1 MLEKFNFGDQV
12 CVSEHIV
19 SYSTTGKRDLYSTV
33 GVVVDKT
40 PNSYGVKLA
49 GLRSSEDKDGLFW
62 FKPQDIIPQEE
73 MDKLDNKKEVLV
85 GDLKNGYSYATAKEA
100 EELRIQREAAEKLRH
115 EVEDMIAKTYFS
127 ITFQPPRS
135 VEITKVIFNDPAT
148 IVFWSDGK
156 KTVVKCAES
165 EVFDE
170 EKGLA
175 MAISKRVLGNK
186 DDYYN
191 EFKKWLPRI
200 EVPCGRKNCD
210 ECDDL
215 SLNKAITGDARYECY
230 SCRYLEVPLNK
241 EPCED
246 CNYHNSKYKP
256 MKGEKNN
263 GRRI

>member
-1 MLEKFNFGDQV
+1 MLEKFNLGDRV
-12 CVSEHIV
+12 YVSRKAEEYGGSHGGKVGFIKRV
-19 SYSTTGKRDLYSTV
+19 SNYYYK
-33 GVVVDKT
+33 
-40 PNSYGVKLA
+40 YGVELKDLHND
-49 GLRSSEDKDGLFW
+49 LSENGVFW
-62 FKPQDIIPQEE
+62 FSEESLFTQEE
-73 MDKLDNKKEVLV
+73 IDK
-85 GDLKNGYSYATAKEA
+85 
-100 EELRIQREAAEKLRH
+100 EKM
-115 EVEDMIAKTYFS
+115 EVEACHKAQTELNN
-127 ITFQPPRS
+127 TFYEYLCKAFGLPPRHA
-135 VEITKVIFNDPAT
+135 EIKKVIFNTPAT
-148 IVFWSDGK
+148 IVFWSDEK
-156 KTVVKCAES
+156 KTVVKCADNEA
-165 EVFDE
+165 FDE

-175 MAISKRVLGNK
+175 MAISKRVLGNQGN
-186 DDYYN
+186 YYN

-263 GRRI
+263 GRHL

>member
-1 MLEKFNFGDQV
+1 MLEKFNIGDHV
-12 CVSEHIV
+12 CVVKAAAE
-19 SYSTTGKRDLYSTV
+19 YGAAYGGKV
-33 GVVVDKT
+33 GVIERVSNYHGK
-40 PNSYGVKLA
+40 YGVALI
-49 GLRSSEDKDGLFW
+49 GLHNDFSENGLFW
-62 FKPQDIIPQEE
+62 FSEESLVPQIEKAQT
-73 MDKLDNKKEVLV
+73 KVTKAF
-85 GDLKNGYSYATAKEA
+85 Y
-100 EELRIQREAAEKLRH
+100 EKLY
-115 EVEDMIAKTYFS
+115 EAFNLPS
-127 ITFQPPRS
+127 PQ
-135 VEITKVIFNDPAT
+135 VEIKKVIFNNPAT

-186 DDYYN
+186 GDYYN

-215 SLNKAITGDARYECY
+215 SLNKAITGYARYECY